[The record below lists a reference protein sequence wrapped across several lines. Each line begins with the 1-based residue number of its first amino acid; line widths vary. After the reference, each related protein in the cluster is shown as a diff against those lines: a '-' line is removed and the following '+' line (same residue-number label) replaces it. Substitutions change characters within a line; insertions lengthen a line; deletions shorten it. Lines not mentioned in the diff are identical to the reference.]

1 MNVKLKVLRK
11 VLEEAI
17 NNIDAG
23 NSNHSDD
30 ELDDIISSLTKL
42 NRGIKR
48 ISKREACERILHCS
62 PSTFDNYIK
71 LGLIPRGHK
80 EYGFKELVN
89 GMWQK
94 AYDAQKARQDDRN
107 VLNAELFSIYSA
119 MRNGFDAINAKH
131 NEDAFNLYKYSRD
144 SKDELSSEIGE
155 LRTELAVLKATRPY
169 QDALIQCDIR
179 RVAEHADFNLW
190 RRTCRMISGEVVLPN
205 TPVIEGYASYNPCH
219 IQSTTPAPAA

>member
-17 NNIDAG
+17 ANIDAG

-62 PSTFDNYIK
+62 PSTFYNYIK

-80 EYGFKELVN
+80 EYGFKELS
-89 GMWQK
+89 WSEK
-94 AYDAQKARQDDRN
+94 D
-107 VLNAELFSIYSA
+107 
-119 MRNGFDAINAKH
+119 FD
-131 NEDAFNLYKYSRD
+131 
-144 SKDELSSEIGE
+144 
-155 LRTELAVLKATRPY
+155 KATLARIKKY
-169 QDALIQCDIR
+169 RDKQGL
-179 RVAEHADFNLW
+179 
-190 RRTCRMISGEVVLPN
+190 
-205 TPVIEGYASYNPCH
+205 
-219 IQSTTPAPAA
+219 

>member
-1 MNVKLKVLRK
+1 MLIIEYLFLIFNYLLFIILLLRYLFVYLHIFILKIIAINVKLKILRK

-71 LGLIPRGHK
+71 LVLIPRGHK
-80 EYGFKELVN
+80 EYGFKELN
-89 GMWQK
+89 WSEK
-94 AYDAQKARQDDRN
+94 D
-107 VLNAELFSIYSA
+107 
-119 MRNGFDAINAKH
+119 FD
-131 NEDAFNLYKYSRD
+131 
-144 SKDELSSEIGE
+144 
-155 LRTELAVLKATRPY
+155 KATLACIKKY
-169 QDALIQCDIR
+169 KDKQGL
-179 RVAEHADFNLW
+179 
-190 RRTCRMISGEVVLPN
+190 
-205 TPVIEGYASYNPCH
+205 
-219 IQSTTPAPAA
+219 

>member
-1 MNVKLKVLRK
+1 MLIIEYIFLIFNYLLFIILLLRYLFVYLHIFILKIIARNVKLKILRK

-80 EYGFKELVN
+80 EYGFKELN
-89 GMWQK
+89 WSEK
-94 AYDAQKARQDDRN
+94 D
-107 VLNAELFSIYSA
+107 
-119 MRNGFDAINAKH
+119 FD
-131 NEDAFNLYKYSRD
+131 
-144 SKDELSSEIGE
+144 
-155 LRTELAVLKATRPY
+155 KATLARIKKY
-169 QDALIQCDIR
+169 KDKQGL
-179 RVAEHADFNLW
+179 
-190 RRTCRMISGEVVLPN
+190 
-205 TPVIEGYASYNPCH
+205 
-219 IQSTTPAPAA
+219 

>member
-1 MNVKLKVLRK
+1 MKRLFIVLIKYIPIIQMVGMLFNNILYCFSDIYIISYILDFIIGNSITTTFLLYVCSYVFGFCKWHRFIITANIINLLIANLDAYYRIPISDIQLLIVYHFIAAIFICISTYIHIKNNRNERKLKILRK

-71 LGLIPRGHK
+71 LIF
-80 EYGFKELVN
+80 YV
-89 GMWQK
+89 
-94 AYDAQKARQDDRN
+94 
-107 VLNAELFSIYSA
+107 
-119 MRNGFDAINAKH
+119 
-131 NEDAFNLYKYSRD
+131 
-144 SKDELSSEIGE
+144 
-155 LRTELAVLKATRPY
+155 
-169 QDALIQCDIR
+169 
-179 RVAEHADFNLW
+179 
-190 RRTCRMISGEVVLPN
+190 
-205 TPVIEGYASYNPCH
+205 
-219 IQSTTPAPAA
+219 